1 MVYLHAE
8 QGREAALPYGSAG
21 QTFSMPLPPD
31 QFVALLTRAQPQI
44 YGFIGR
50 MVIDRTDA
58 DDVLQETNMALWKLA
73 DQFQEGTDFVA
84 WACRVAYY
92 RVLEHRTAAKRLRI
106 RLNDAML
113 ELLATISLD
122 ENRLDSLVA
131 AEEFEARRSALA
143 ACLDELPRRNRE
155 LLADYYGKGRSLGD
169 IGTSLGRNANAVA
182 QLFHRIRAILRTCV
196 KGKLGDT
203 G

>member
-1 MVYLHAE
+1 
-8 QGREAALPYGSAG
+8 
-21 QTFSMPLPPD
+21 MPLPPD

-58 DDVLQETNMALWKLA
+58 DDVLQETNMAPWKLA

-113 ELLATISLD
+113 ELLATTSLD
-122 ENRLDSLVA
+122 ETASTASSPRRSLKLGGPPWRRVSTNSRDA
-131 AEEFEARRSALA
+131 TANCLPTITARGGRSATSARRSVATPTPW
-143 ACLDELPRRNRE
+143 PRSFTAFARSC
-155 LLADYYGKGRSLGD
+155 GR
-169 IGTSLGRNANAVA
+169 A
-182 QLFHRIRAILRTCV
+182 
-196 KGKLGDT
+196 
-203 G
+203 

>member
-1 MVYLHAE
+1 
-8 QGREAALPYGSAG
+8 
-21 QTFSMPLPPD
+21 MPLPPD

-44 YGFIGR
+44 FGFIGR

-58 DDVLQETNMALWKLA
+58 DDVLQETNMALWRMA

-84 WACRVAYY
+84 WACRVAYF
-92 RVLEHRTAAKRLRI
+92 RVLEQRSAAKRLRI
-106 RLNDAML
+106 RLGDAML
-113 ELLATISLD
+113 ELLARVSLD
-122 ENRLDSLVA
+122 ESRLDSLVA
-131 AEEFEARRSALA
+131 AEQLEARRTALA

-155 LLADYYGKGRSLGD
+155 LLVDYYGKGRSLGD
-169 IGTSLGRNANAVA
+169 IGTALGRNANAVA

-196 KGKLGDT
+196 KGKLGDV